1 MYERSEFRN
10 PEASA
15 RNLYFFMEQTRE
27 KNIRKIRR
35 QRRARARIRGIAER
49 PRMSV
54 FRSNKHL
61 WIQLIDDAARH
72 TIAAVSDRELSSKK
86 AEGRVAGAVLLGVMI
101 AKKAQEKNIA
111 SVVFDR
117 GSYRYH
123 GIVRA
128 VAEGAR
134 KGGLVL

>member
-1 MYERSEFRN
+1 M
-10 PEASA
+10 
-15 RNLYFFMEQTRE
+15 
-27 KNIRKIRR
+27 RR
-35 QRRARARIRGIAER
+35 QRRVRAGIRGVAER

-61 WIQLIDDAARH
+61 WIQLIDDAAGH
-72 TIAAVSDRELSSKK
+72 TIAAVSDKELSGKEAK
-86 AEGRVAGAVLLGVMI
+86 GRVSAASLLGAMI
-101 AKKAQEKNIA
+101 AKKAQEKSITSA
-111 SVVFDR
+111 IFDR